1 MDIAIR
7 ALQKTFGASPALHGV
22 DLDIRSG
29 ELIGLLGPSGSGKT
43 TLLRAIAGLETPT
56 AGQIL
61 FAGQDALRLSVQERR
76 VGFVFQNYALFR
88 HMSVAENI
96 AYGLR
101 VRPRATRPSSDQIAR
116 RVNELLELVQLTGL
130 DARFPGQLSGGQRQ
144 RVALARALAVE
155 PRVLLLDEPF
165 GALDARVRKDLRL
178 WLRDLHKRTGHTT
191 IFVTHDQ
198 DEALEM
204 SDRVAILNRGAL
216 EQIGA
221 PDEIYDSPATPFVF
235 GFIGDSNRLPVEL
248 SNARARLGAA
258 VLGRIASGLEGA
270 AELFFRPE
278 DAVLDETGGL
288 LGGEVTAVRRQ
299 GAKRRADIRLDQT
312 GAMIEVDLPHGAVIQ
327 VAQRLGLRLERVGLF
342 VQGRRVS
349 LLDEARRAA

>member
-1 MDIAIR
+1 MDITIR
-7 ALQKTFGASPALHGV
+7 GLQKTFGASPALHGV

-43 TLLRAIAGLETPT
+43 TLLRAIAGLETPS

-61 FAGQDALRLSVQERR
+61 FGGQDASYQSVQERR

-88 HMSVAENI
+88 HMTVAENI
-96 AYGLR
+96 GYGLR
-101 VRPRATRPSSDQIAR
+101 VRPRATRPSPDQIAR

-144 RVALARALAVE
+144 RVALARALAVD

-165 GALDARVRKDLRL
+165 GALDARVRKDLRI

-204 SDRVAILNRGAL
+204 SDRVAVLNRGAL

-221 PDEIYDSPATPFVF
+221 PDEIYDLPATPFVF
-235 GFIGDSNRLPVEL
+235 QFIGDSNRLPVDL
-248 SNARARLGAA
+248 SNGFARLGATI
-258 VLGRIASGLEGA
+258 LGRVAHGLEGA
-270 AELFFRPE
+270 AELFVRPE
-278 DAVLDETGGL
+278 NVVLDEARVLMGGL
-288 LGGEVTAVRRQ
+288 VTNVRRQ
-299 GAKRRADIRLDQT
+299 GAQRRADVRLDQT
-312 GAMIEVDLPHGAVIQ
+312 DAIIEIDLPHGATVNRADR
-327 VAQRLGLRLERVGLF
+327 VGLRLDRTGLF
-342 VQGRRVS
+342 LQGRRIS
-349 LLDEARRAA
+349 LMHEARQAA

>member
-1 MDIAIR
+1 MDIAVR
-7 ALQKTFGASPALHGV
+7 DLKKTFGASPALHGV
-22 DLDIRSG
+22 DLEIRSG

-56 AGQIL
+56 SGQIL
-61 FAGQDALRLSVQERR
+61 FAGQDASRTSVQERR

-96 AYGLR
+96 AYGLH

-116 RVNELLELVQLTGL
+116 RVTELLELVQLTGL

-235 GFIGDSNRLPVEL
+235 QFIGDSNRLPVDL
-248 SNARARLGAA
+248 SNGRARLGAA
-258 VLGRIASGLEGA
+258 ILGRVAHGLEGA

-278 DAVLDETGGL
+278 DVVLDEAAGL
-288 LGGEVTAVRRQ
+288 LGGEVVAVRRQ
-299 GAKRRADIRLDQT
+299 GARRRANVRLDQT
-312 GAMIEVDLPHGAVIQ
+312 GAMIEVDLPHGAPVQ
-327 VAQRLGLRLERVGLF
+327 VAQRIGLRLECVGLF
-342 VQGRRVS
+342 AQGRRVS

>member
-7 ALQKTFGASPALHGV
+7 DLKKTFGASPALHGV
-22 DLDIRSG
+22 DLEIRSG

-61 FAGQDALRLSVQERR
+61 FAGQDASRTSVQERR

-96 AYGLR
+96 GYGLR

-116 RVNELLELVQLTGL
+116 RVTELLELVQLDGL

-155 PRVLLLDEPF
+155 PRVLLLDEPC

-235 GFIGDSNRLPVEL
+235 QFIGDSNRLPVDL
-248 SNARARLGAA
+248 SNGRARLGAA
-258 VLGRIASGLEGA
+258 ILGRVAQGLEGA

-278 DAVLDETGGL
+278 DVALEETAGL
-288 LGGEVTAVRRQ
+288 LGGEMTAVRRQ
-299 GAKRRADIRLDQT
+299 GARRRADVRLDQT
-312 GAMIEVDLPHGAVIQ
+312 GAMIEVDLPHGASVQ
-327 VAQRLGLRLERVGLF
+327 VGQRTGLRLERVGLF
-342 VQGRRVS
+342 AQGRRVS

>member
-7 ALQKTFGASPALHGV
+7 ALQKTFGVSPALHGV

-61 FAGQDALRLSVQERR
+61 FGGQDALRLSVQERR

-96 AYGLR
+96 GYGLR
-101 VRPRATRPSSDQIAR
+101 VRPRATRPAPHQIAQ
-116 RVNELLELVQLTGL
+116 RVNELLELVQLNGL
-130 DARFPGQLSGGQRQ
+130 DGRFPGQLSGGQRQ

-191 IFVTHDQ
+191 ILVTHDQ

-221 PDEIYDSPATPFVF
+221 PDEIFDSPASPFVF
-235 GFIGDSNRLPVEL
+235 GFIGDSNRLAVEM
-248 SNARARLGAA
+248 SNGRARLGAA
-258 VLGRIASGLEGA
+258 VLGRVASGLEGE

-278 DAVLDETGGL
+278 DAVLDEVGGV
-288 LGGEVTAVRRQ
+288 LGGEIKAVRRQ
-299 GAKRRADIRLDQT
+299 GAKRRVEIRLDQT
-312 GAMIEVDLPHGAVIQ
+312 GVMIEVDLPHGAILHPAHRV
-327 VAQRLGLRLERVGLF
+327 GLRLERVGLF
-342 VQGRRVS
+342 MQGRCVS
-349 LLDEARRAA
+349 LMNEARRAA

>member
-7 ALQKTFGASPALHGV
+7 GLQKTFGASPALHGV

-43 TLLRAIAGLETPT
+43 TLLRAIAGLETPS

-61 FAGQDALRLSVQERR
+61 FDGLDALRLSVQERR

-96 AYGLR
+96 GYGLR
-101 VRPRATRPSSDQIAR
+101 VRPRATRPAPNAIAQ
-116 RVNELLELVQLTGL
+116 RVGELLELVQLTGL
-130 DARFPGQLSGGQRQ
+130 DGRFPGQLSGGQRQ

-165 GALDARVRKDLRL
+165 GALDARVRKDLRI

-221 PDEIYDSPATPFVF
+221 PDDIYDAPASPFVF
-235 GFIGDSNRLPVEL
+235 QFIGDSNRLSVQIAQGCA
-248 SNARARLGAA
+248 NLGMSK
-258 VLGRIASGLEGA
+258 LGRVANGVDGE

-278 DAVLDETGGL
+278 DIVQDEAGSL
-288 LGGEVTAVRRQ
+288 IGEVTSIRRQ
-299 GAKRRADIRLDQT
+299 GAKRRADIKLDQT
-312 GAMIEVDLPHGAVIQ
+312 GSMIEIDLPYTASLHPSQTVK
-327 VAQRLGLRLERVGLF
+327 LRLERAGLF
-342 VQGRRVS
+342 MQGRRIS
-349 LLDEARRAA
+349 LLGEIPQAA

>member
-1 MDIAIR
+1 MDITIR
-7 ALQKTFGASPALHGV
+7 GLQKTFGASPALHGV

-43 TLLRAIAGLETPT
+43 TLLRAIAGLERPS
-56 AGQIL
+56 AGQI
-61 FAGQDALRLSVQERR
+61 FFCGQDASLLSVQERR

-88 HMSVAENI
+88 HMNIAENI
-96 AYGLR
+96 SYGMR
-101 VRPRATRPSSDQIAR
+101 VRPRATRPSPQQIKQ
-116 RVNELLELVQLTGL
+116 RVGELLDLVQLTGL
-130 DARFPGQLSGGQRQ
+130 EVRFPGQLSGGQRQ
-144 RVALARALAVE
+144 RVALARALAVD

-165 GALDARVRKDLRL
+165 GALDARVRKDLRV

-221 PDEIYDSPATPFVF
+221 PDEIYDAPATPFVF
-235 GFIGDSNRLPVEL
+235 QFIGDANRVPL
-248 SNARARLGAA
+248 NIANGQARLGATK
-258 VLGRIASGLEGA
+258 LGRVPIGLEGA

-278 DAVLDETGGL
+278 DAVVDEAAGL
-288 LGGEVTAVRRQ
+288 LGGEITAIRRL
-299 GAKRRADIRLDQT
+299 GAKRRADVRLDQT
-312 GAMIEVDLPHGAVIQ
+312 GAMVEVDLPYGAIVYPS
-327 VAQRLGLRLERVGLF
+327 QRVGLRLERMGLF
-342 VQGRRVS
+342 ANGRRVS
-349 LLDEARRAA
+349 FLDEARRVA

>member
-1 MDIAIR
+1 MAC
-7 ALQKTFGASPALHGV
+7 ACAPAS
-22 DLDIRSG
+22 R
-29 ELIGLLGPSGSGKT
+29 
-43 TLLRAIAGLETPT
+43 
-56 AGQIL
+56 
-61 FAGQDALRLSVQERR
+61 
-76 VGFVFQNYALFR
+76 
-88 HMSVAENI
+88 
-96 AYGLR
+96 
-101 VRPRATRPSSDQIAR
+101 QIAQ
-116 RVNELLELVQLTGL
+116 RVHELLELVQLGGL

-178 WLRDLHKRTGHTT
+178 WLRELHKRTGHTT

-216 EQIGA
+216 EQIGT

-235 GFIGDSNRLPVEL
+235 GFIGDSNRLPVEM
-248 SNARARLGAA
+248 SNGRARLGAA
-258 VLGRIASGLEGA
+258 VLGRVAHGLEGA

-278 DAVLDETGGL
+278 DAVLDEAGGL
-288 LGGEVTAVRRQ
+288 LNGEIKAVRRQ
-299 GAKRRADIRLDQT
+299 GAKRRADIKLDQM
-312 GAMIEVDLPHGAVIQ
+312 GAMIEVDLPHGAVVSI
-327 VAQRLGLRLERVGLF
+327 AQRVGLRLERAGLF
-342 VQGRRVS
+342 MQGRRVS

>member
-7 ALQKTFGASPALHGV
+7 ALQKNFGSSPALHGI

-101 VRPRATRPSSDQIAR
+101 VRPRATRPSSDQIGR

-216 EQIGA
+216 EQVGA
-221 PDEIYDSPATPFVF
+221 PEEIYDLPATPFVF
-235 GFIGDSNRLPVEL
+235 GFIGDSNRLAVDL
-248 SNARARLGAA
+248 SNSRARLGAA
-258 VLGRIASGLEGA
+258 VLGHVANGLDGA
-270 AELFFRPE
+270 GELFFRPE
-278 DAVLDETGGL
+278 DAVLDEAGAL
-288 LGGEVTAVRRQ
+288 LSGEVKAVRRQ
-299 GAKRRADIRLDQT
+299 GAKRRMDVRLDQT
-312 GAMIEVDLPHGAVIQ
+312 GGMIEVDLPHGVVIH
-327 VAQRLGLRLERVGLF
+327 VAQRIGLRLQRVGLF
-342 VQGRRVS
+342 AHGRRVS

>member
-1 MDIAIR
+1 MDIAVR
-7 ALQKTFGASPALHGV
+7 DLKKTFGASPALHGV
-22 DLDIRSG
+22 DLEIRSG

-56 AGQIL
+56 SGQIL
-61 FAGQDALRLSVQERR
+61 FAGQDASRTSVQERR

-96 AYGLR
+96 AYGLH

-116 RVNELLELVQLTGL
+116 RVTELLELVQLTGL

-235 GFIGDSNRLPVEL
+235 QFIGDSNRLPVEM
-248 SNARARLGAA
+248 SNGRARLGAA
-258 VLGRIASGLEGA
+258 VLGRVAHGLEGA

-278 DAVLDETGGL
+278 DVVRDEAAGL
-288 LGGEVTAVRRQ
+288 LGGEVVAVRRQ
-299 GAKRRADIRLDQT
+299 GARRRANVRLDQT
-312 GAMIEVDLPHGAVIQ
+312 GAMIEVDLPHGAPVQ
-327 VAQRLGLRLERVGLF
+327 VAQRIGLWLERVGLF
-342 VQGRRVS
+342 AQGRRVS

>member
-56 AGQIL
+56 AGRIL
-61 FAGQDALRLSVQERR
+61 FAGQDALRLSV
-76 VGFVFQNYALFR
+76 
-88 HMSVAENI
+88 H
-96 AYGLR
+96 
-101 VRPRATRPSSDQIAR
+101 
-116 RVNELLELVQLTGL
+116 ELLELVQLGGL

-165 GALDARVRKDLRL
+165 GALDARVRKDLRF

-216 EQIGA
+216 EQIGT

-235 GFIGDSNRLPVEL
+235 GFIGDSNRLTVEML
-248 SNARARLGAA
+248 NGRARLGAA
-258 VLGRIASGLEGA
+258 VLGRVAHGLEGS

-278 DAVLDETGGL
+278 DVVLDEAGGL
-288 LGGEVTAVRRQ
+288 LGGEVAALRRQ

-312 GAMIEVDLPHGAVIQ
+312 GAMIEVDLPHGAMLHA
-327 VAQRLGLRLERVGLF
+327 AQRVGLRMEPVGLF

>member
-7 ALQKTFGASPALHGV
+7 ALQKIFGASPALHGV

-88 HMSVAENI
+88 HMSVTENI

-130 DARFPGQLSGGQRQ
+130 DARFPAQLSGGQRQ

-235 GFIGDSNRLPVEL
+235 GFIGDSNRLPVEI
-248 SNARARLGAA
+248 SNGHARLGAA
-258 VLGRIASGLEGA
+258 VLGRVAHGLEGV

-288 LGGEVTAVRRQ
+288 LSCEVTALRRQ
-299 GAKRRADIRLDQT
+299 GAKRRADVRLDQT
-312 GAMIEVDLPHGAVIQ
+312 GAMIEVDLPHGAMVHA
-327 VAQRLGLRLERVGLF
+327 AQRVGLRLERVGLF
-342 VQGRRVS
+342 MQGRRVS

>member
-7 ALQKTFGASPALHGV
+7 ALQKNFGSSPALHGI

-101 VRPRATRPSSDQIAR
+101 VRPRATRPSSDQIGR

-216 EQIGA
+216 EQVGA
-221 PDEIYDSPATPFVF
+221 PDEIYDLPATPFVF
-235 GFIGDSNRLPVEL
+235 GFIGDSNRLAVDL
-248 SNARARLGAA
+248 SNSRARLGAA
-258 VLGRIASGLEGA
+258 VLGHVANGLDGA
-270 AELFFRPE
+270 GELFFRPE
-278 DAVLDETGGL
+278 DAVLDEAGAL
-288 LGGEVTAVRRQ
+288 LSGEVKAVLRQ
-299 GAKRRADIRLDQT
+299 GAKRRMDVRLDQT
-312 GAMIEVDLPHGAVIQ
+312 GGMIEVDLPHGAVVQ
-327 VAQRLGLRLERVGLF
+327 VAQRIGLRLERVGLF
-342 VQGRRVS
+342 MQGRRVS